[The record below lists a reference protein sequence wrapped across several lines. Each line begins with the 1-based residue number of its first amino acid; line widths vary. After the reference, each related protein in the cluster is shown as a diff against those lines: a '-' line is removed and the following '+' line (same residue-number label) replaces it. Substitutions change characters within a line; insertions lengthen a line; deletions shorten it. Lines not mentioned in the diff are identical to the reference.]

1 MNSRSVA
8 LDPRPMPNR
17 RVSALAF
24 AETRDARPRETRDA
38 DADDVTDDIA
48 ATRTPPRATIGAR
61 AFQ

>member
-1 MNSRSVA
+1 
-8 LDPRPMPNR
+8 MPNR